1 MGTSFLVSVK
11 SLVRTPSVIV
21 WVLAFPLIMSAI
33 FLFMF
38 SGMRTDGVVDPVP
51 VALVAPVDEK
61 DDASAGSFT
70 QVVDALAEPGEDRL
84 LDLRR
89 VRTADEAEVLLA
101 SGEIDGY
108 FEIASDGAPALTVGS
123 AYTLSSADGAS
134 AVNRTIL
141 ETVAS
146 SYVQSRALLEE
157 VARRDPAALADP
169 AAVADAL
176 GIQVD
181 VEQVQI
187 THARP
192 EEIVRYYYALLGMGA
207 LMASQA
213 GMLAVAYAQPG
224 VSALGARQAVSGTS
238 RLRQL
243 AGCALGAWAVSTVAL
258 TLAFAFLRLVAGV
271 DFGGREGL
279 ALVAVAVCAL
289 LATALGACVGA
300 LPLSAGISARSGI
313 LTALTCVLSLFAGLY
328 GTAAMEL
335 ADNLAHTLPWTSW
348 VNPTKLVCDTF
359 YALYYYTSLA
369 PFAARLAACVAG
381 ALALLAVAGA
391 IFRRQSY
398 EHL

>member
-123 AYTLSSADGAS
+123 AYTLASADGAS

-157 VARRDPAALADP
+157 VAQRDSAALADP

-176 GIQVD
+176 GIHVA
-181 VEQVQI
+181 VEQAQI

-213 GMLAVAYAQPG
+213 GMLAVAQAQPG
-224 VSALGARQAVSGTS
+224 VSALGARRAVSGTS

>member
-51 VALVAPVDEK
+51 VALVAPADEK
-61 DDASAGSFT
+61 DDAPAGSFT
-70 QVVDALAEPGEDRL
+70 QVAEALAEPGEDQL

-89 VRTADEAEVLLA
+89 VGTADEAEVLLA

-123 AYTLSSADGAS
+123 AYTLSSADGET

-169 AAVADAL
+169 AAVTDAL
-176 GIQVD
+176 GIQVAI
-181 VEQVQI
+181 ERVQI

-224 VSALGARQAVSGTS
+224 VSALGARRAVSGTS

-243 AGCALGAWAVSTVAL
+243 AGCALGAWAVSTVTL

>member
-11 SLVRTPSVIV
+11 SLARTPAVIV

-38 SGMRTDGVVDPVP
+38 SGMRTDGAVDPVP
-51 VALVAPVDEK
+51 VALVTPAAEK
-61 DDASAGSFT
+61 DGAPAGSFE
-70 QVVDALAEPGEDRL
+70 QVVDALAEPGEDQL

-89 VRTADEAEVLLA
+89 VETAGEAEDLLA
-101 SGEIDGY
+101 AGEIDGY
-108 FEIASDGAPALTVGS
+108 FELALDGTPALTVGS
-123 AYTLSSADGAS
+123 AYTLSSADGET

-224 VSALGARQAVSGTS
+224 VSALGARRAVSGTS

-243 AGCALGAWAVSTVAL
+243 AGCVLGAWAVSTVAL

-279 ALVAVAVCAL
+279 ALVSVAVCAL
-289 LATALGACVGA
+289 LATALGACAGA

>member
-51 VALVAPVDEK
+51 VALVAPAGEK
-61 DDASAGSFT
+61 DDAPAGSFT
-70 QVVDALAEPGEDRL
+70 QVAEALAEPGEDQL

-89 VRTADEAEVLLA
+89 VGTADEAEVLLS

-123 AYTLSSADGAS
+123 AYTLSSADGET

-213 GMLAVAYAQPG
+213 GMLAVAQAQPG
-224 VSALGARQAVSGTS
+224 VSALGARRAVSGTS

-243 AGCALGAWAVSTVAL
+243 AGCVLGAWAVSTVAL
-258 TLAFAFLRLVAGV
+258 TLAFAFLRLVVGV

-279 ALVAVAVCAL
+279 ALVSVAVCAL

-348 VNPTKLVCDTF
+348 VNPAKLVCDTF

>member
-1 MGTSFLVSVK
+1 MGSSFVVSVK

-21 WVLAFPLIMSAI
+21 WVLAFPLIMSVI

-38 SGMRTDGVVDPVP
+38 SGMRTDGLVDPVP
-51 VALVAPVDEK
+51 VALVAPADEK

-70 QVVDALAEPGEDRL
+70 QVAEALAEPGKDQL

-89 VRTADEAEVLLA
+89 VGTADEAEVLLA

-123 AYTLSSADGAS
+123 AYTLASADGAS

-157 VARRDPAALADP
+157 VAQRDPAALADP
-169 AAVADAL
+169 AAVTDAL
-176 GIQVD
+176 GIQVA
-181 VEQVQI
+181 VERVQI

-192 EEIVRYYYALLGMGA
+192 EEIVRYYYALLGMST

-224 VSALGARQAVSGTS
+224 VSALGARRAVSGTS

-243 AGCALGAWAVSTVAL
+243 AGCALGAWAVSTVTL

-313 LTALTCVLSLFAGLY
+313 LAALTCVLSLFAGLY

>member
-51 VALVAPVDEK
+51 VALVAPADEK
-61 DDASAGSFT
+61 DDAPAGSFT
-70 QVVDALAEPGEDRL
+70 QVAEALAEPGEDQL

-89 VRTADEAEVLLA
+89 VGTADEAEVLLS

-108 FEIASDGAPALTVGS
+108 FEIASDGTPALTVGS
-123 AYTLSSADGAS
+123 AYTLSSADGET

-224 VSALGARQAVSGTS
+224 VSALGARRAVSGTS

-243 AGCALGAWAVSTVAL
+243 AGCVLGAWAVSTVAL
-258 TLAFAFLRLVAGV
+258 TLAFAFLLLVAGV

-381 ALALLAVAGA
+381 ALALLAVASA

>member
-51 VALVAPVDEK
+51 VALVAPADEK
-61 DDASAGSFT
+61 DDAPAGSFT
-70 QVVDALAEPGEDRL
+70 QVAEALAEPGEDQL

-89 VRTADEAEVLLA
+89 VGTADEAEVLLS

-123 AYTLSSADGAS
+123 AYTLSSADGET

-224 VSALGARQAVSGTS
+224 VSALGARRAVSGTS

-243 AGCALGAWAVSTVAL
+243 AGCVLGAWAVSTVAL

-279 ALVAVAVCAL
+279 ALVSVAVCAL

-348 VNPTKLVCDTF
+348 VNPAKLVCDTF

>member
-51 VALVAPVDEK
+51 VALVTPAGEK
-61 DDASAGSFT
+61 DGAPAGSFE
-70 QVVDALAEPGEDRL
+70 QVVDALAEPGEGQL

-89 VRTADEAEVLLA
+89 VETAAEAADLLA
-101 SGEIDGY
+101 AGEVDGY
-108 FEIASDGAPALTVGS
+108 FELADDGAPALTVGS
-123 AYTLSSADGAS
+123 AYTLASADGQT

-157 VARRDPAALADP
+157 VAQRDPAALADP

-176 GIQVD
+176 GIQVA
-181 VEQVQI
+181 VEQAQI

-192 EEIVRYYYALLGMGA
+192 EEIVRYYYALLGMAA
-207 LMASQA
+207 LMATQA
-213 GMLAVAYAQPG
+213 GMLAVAQAQPG
-224 VSALGARQAVSGTS
+224 VWARRAVSGTS

-243 AGCALGAWAVSTVAL
+243 AGCVLGAWAVSTVAL
-258 TLAFAFLRLVAGV
+258 TLAFVFLRLVVGV

-300 LPLSAGISARSGI
+300 LPIPAGISARSGI

-335 ADNLAHTLPWTSW
+335 ADNLSQALPWTSW

-369 PFAARLAACVAG
+369 PFAARVAACVAG

>member
-1 MGTSFLVSVK
+1 MGTSFLVSIK

-21 WVLAFPLIMSAI
+21 WVLAFPLIMSAV

-38 SGMRTDGVVDPVP
+38 SGMRTDGAVDPVP
-51 VALVAPVDEK
+51 VALVAPAGEK
-61 DDASAGSFT
+61 NDAPAGSFA
-70 QVVDALAEPGEDRL
+70 QVVAALAEPGEDQL

-89 VRTADEAEVLLA
+89 VGTAAEAADLLA
-101 SGEIDGY
+101 SGEVDGY
-108 FEIASDGAPALTVGS
+108 FELGPDGTPALTVGS
-123 AYTLSSADGAS
+123 AYTLTSADGAT

-146 SYVQSRALLEE
+146 SYVQSCALLEE
-157 VARRDPAALADP
+157 VARRDPTALADP

-176 GIQVD
+176 GIQTA
-181 VEQVQI
+181 VEQTQI

-192 EEIVRYYYALLGMGA
+192 EELVRYYYALLGMSA
-207 LMASQA
+207 LMATQA
-213 GMLAVAYAQPG
+213 GMLAVAQAQPG
-224 VSALGARQAVSGTS
+224 VSALGARRAVSGTS

-243 AGCALGAWAVSTVAL
+243 AGCVLGAWAVSTVAL
-258 TLAFAFLRLVAGV
+258 TLAFVFLRLVVGV

-279 ALVAVAVCAL
+279 ALVAVAACAL

-300 LPLSAGISARSGI
+300 LPISAGISARSGI

-328 GTAAMEL
+328 GSSAMEL
-335 ADNLAHTLPWTSW
+335 ADNLARALPWTSW

-369 PFAARLAACVAG
+369 PFAARIAACMAG

-391 IFRRQSY
+391 IFRRQRY

>member
-1 MGTSFLVSVK
+1 MGSSFVVSVK

-21 WVLAFPLIMSAI
+21 WVLAFPLIMSVI

-38 SGMRTDGVVDPVP
+38 SGMRTDGLVDPVP
-51 VALVAPVDEK
+51 VALVAPADEK

-70 QVVDALAEPGEDRL
+70 QVAKALAEPGKDQL

-89 VRTADEAEVLLA
+89 VGTADEAEVLLA

-123 AYTLSSADGAS
+123 AYTLASADGAS
-134 AVNRTIL
+134 EVNRTIL

-157 VARRDPAALADP
+157 VAQRDPAALADP
-169 AAVADAL
+169 AAVTDAL
-176 GIQVD
+176 GIQVA
-181 VEQVQI
+181 VERVQI

-192 EEIVRYYYALLGMGA
+192 EEIVRYYYALLGMST

-224 VSALGARQAVSGTS
+224 VSALGARRAVSGTS

-243 AGCALGAWAVSTVAL
+243 AGCALGAWAVSTVTL

>member
-1 MGTSFLVSVK
+1 MGSSFVVSVK

-21 WVLAFPLIMSAI
+21 WVLAFPLIMSVI

-38 SGMRTDGVVDPVP
+38 SGMRTDGLVDPVP
-51 VALVAPVDEK
+51 VALVAPADEK

-70 QVVDALAEPGEDRL
+70 QVAEALAEPGKDQL

-89 VRTADEAEVLLA
+89 VGTADEAEVLLA

-123 AYTLSSADGAS
+123 AYTLANADGAS

-157 VARRDPAALADP
+157 VAQRDPAALADP
-169 AAVADAL
+169 AAVTDAL
-176 GIQVD
+176 GIQVA
-181 VEQVQI
+181 VERVQI

-192 EEIVRYYYALLGMGA
+192 EEIVRYYYALLGMST

-224 VSALGARQAVSGTS
+224 VSALGARRAVSGTS

-243 AGCALGAWAVSTVAL
+243 AGCALGAWAVSTVTL

-300 LPLSAGISARSGI
+300 LPLSADISARSGI

>member
-89 VRTADEAEVLLA
+89 VGTADEAEVLLA

-123 AYTLSSADGAS
+123 AYTLASADGAS

-157 VARRDPAALADP
+157 VAQRDSAALADP

-176 GIQVD
+176 GIHVA
-181 VEQVQI
+181 VEQAQI

-192 EEIVRYYYALLGMGA
+192 EEIVRYYYALLGMST

-224 VSALGARQAVSGTS
+224 VSALGARRAVSGTS

-381 ALALLAVAGA
+381 ALALLAMAGA

>member
-51 VALVAPVDEK
+51 VALVAPADEK

-70 QVVDALAEPGEDRL
+70 QVADALAEPGEDQL

-89 VRTADEAEVLLA
+89 VETAGEAEDLLA
-101 SGEIDGY
+101 AGEIDGY
-108 FEIASDGAPALTVGS
+108 FELALDGTPALTVGS
-123 AYTLSSADGAS
+123 AYTLSSADGET

-224 VSALGARQAVSGTS
+224 VSALGARRAVSGTS

-243 AGCALGAWAVSTVAL
+243 AGCVLGAWAVSTVAL

>member
-38 SGMRTDGVVDPVP
+38 SGMRTDDVVDPVP
-51 VALVAPVDEK
+51 VALVAPADEK
-61 DDASAGSFT
+61 DDAPVGSFAR
-70 QVVDALAEPGEDRL
+70 VADALAEPGEGQL

-89 VRTADEAEVLLA
+89 VETADEAEALLA

-108 FEIASDGAPALTVGS
+108 FEIASDGAPTLTVGS
-123 AYTLSSADGAS
+123 AYTLASADGQT

-169 AAVADAL
+169 AVVADAL
-176 GIQVD
+176 GIQVA
-181 VEQVQI
+181 VEQAQI

-224 VSALGARQAVSGTS
+224 VSALGARRAVSGTS

-243 AGCALGAWAVSTVAL
+243 AGCALGAWAVSIVAL

-369 PFAARLAACVAG
+369 PFAARLAACAAG

>member
-123 AYTLSSADGAS
+123 AYTLASADGAS

-157 VARRDPAALADP
+157 VAQRDSAALADP

-176 GIQVD
+176 GIHVA
-181 VEQVQI
+181 VEQAQI

-192 EEIVRYYYALLGMGA
+192 EEIVRYYYALLGMST

-224 VSALGARQAVSGTS
+224 VSALGARRAVSGTS

-381 ALALLAVAGA
+381 ALALLAMAGA